1 MEVKVG
7 CDIVKIKRF
16 NKLDEKTLHKIFHKT
31 ELKNS
36 DPEKLAGIFAAKE
49 SCKKV
54 FNSLSWLDIE
64 IKNEKSG
71 KPILILNESKISV
84 NKGEEVASYDLS
96 ISHDGDSAIAV
107 TVFLI
112 KRGSS

>member
-1 MEVKVG
+1 MRVKVG

-16 NKLDEKTLHKIFHKT
+16 SKLDKKVLDKIFHKT
-31 ELKNS
+31 EIKNQK
-36 DPEKLAGIFAAKE
+36 PETLAGIFAAKE

-54 FNSLSWLDIE
+54 FNNLSWLDIE
-64 IKNEKSG
+64 IKKKRNG
-71 KPILILNESKISV
+71 KPILILNESKIAV